1 MKIFNTTYLNSLTEQ
16 AKLSPRQRQHRN
28 IHLSYEEP
36 CQRLF
41 NAIEPSSYIR
51 PHRHAGVDQNELL
64 IAVRGL
70 MAFITFDDEGAV
82 SSVQHFG
89 SELYGGNVAVG
100 IEVAPYTWHT
110 VIALVDGSVLLEV
123 KAGPFDS
130 AQPKEMAHWAPVE
143 GGPDASHYLNSLR
156 DVAAHQ
162 LDHVVDVPRKNEN
175 WSGLES

>member
-1 MKIFNTTYLNSLTEQ
+1 MVIFNTTYLNSLTEQ

-41 NAIEPSSYIR
+41 NAIQPSSYIR

-64 IAVRGL
+64 VAVRGL
-70 MAFITFDDEGAV
+70 MAFITFDDVGAV

-100 IEVAPYTWHT
+100 IEVVPYTWHT

-123 KAGPFDS
+123 KAGPFDP

-143 GGPDASHYLNSLR
+143 CGSDSSHYLKYLH
-156 DVAAHQ
+156 DVAVHQ
-162 LDHVVDVPRKNEN
+162 MGHIIDVSREMRIGVVR
-175 WSGLES
+175 ES

>member
-1 MKIFNTTYLNSLTEQ
+1 MKIFNKTYLNSLTEQ

-89 SELYGGNVAVG
+89 SEFYGGNVAVG
-100 IEVAPYTWHT
+100 IEVPPYTWHT
-110 VIALVDGSVLLEV
+110 VIALVEGSVLLEV
-123 KAGPFDS
+123 KKGPFDPNK
-130 AQPKEMAHWAPVE
+130 PKEMAHWAPNEGEVE
-143 GGPDASHYLNSLR
+143 AGLYLANLRSSCAGNSIGE
-156 DVAAHQ
+156 
-162 LDHVVDVPRKNEN
+162 KK
-175 WSGLES
+175 

>member
-16 AKLSPRQRQHRN
+16 AKLSSRQRQHRN

-64 IAVRGL
+64 FAVRGL
-70 MAFITFDDEGAV
+70 MAFITFDDKGAV

-110 VIALVDGSVLLEV
+110 VITLVDGSVLLEV
-123 KAGPFDS
+123 KAGPFNP
-130 AQPKEMAHWAPVE
+130 AQPKDMAHWAPVE
-143 GGPDASHYLNSLR
+143 GAPAALHYLKYLH
-156 DVAAHQ
+156 DAAAHQ
-162 LDHVVDVPRKNEN
+162 LGRIIDVPRKNEN
-175 WSGLES
+175 WGRA